1 MYNNYNKYMNVDK
14 LPKTIPIFPL
24 SNFIMF
30 PGTTVPLNIFEPRYL
45 QMVNDSMKKHR
56 IIGMIQPK
64 KTGKLEKPDLYNIG
78 CIGKITSFNET
89 EDGRILIILNGI
101 CRFKIESEIQTDKLY
116 RECDVQYNNFSDDV
130 SNSIGNLNFSDL
142 NIIMENMQKFFK
154 KQGYIVNLKE
164 LNKKDLTQTLNDLS
178 MASPFSLEE
187 KQILLESRDINIRKE
202 KMEQILNNYIKDEF
216 ENTTLQ

>member
-1 MYNNYNKYMNVDK
+1 MNIQE
-14 LPKTIPIFPL
+14 LPKTIPVFPL

-56 IIGMIQPK
+56 MIGMIQPK
-64 KTGKLEKPDLYNIG
+64 KSGELKKPDLYEIG

-89 EDGRILIILNGI
+89 DDGRILIILNGI
-101 CRFKIESEIQTDKLY
+101 CRFKVNSEIKSEKLY
-116 RECDVQYNNFSDDV
+116 RECEVQYSNFVGDISKK
-130 SNSIGNLNFSDL
+130 SNEVNFSDL
-142 NIIMENMQKFFK
+142 NLILENMKKFFK
-154 KQGYIVNLKE
+154 KQGYIVNLKD
-164 LNKKDLTQTLNDLS
+164 LQKKDLSQTLNDLS

-187 KQILLESRDINIRKE
+187 KQILLESLDINVRKE
-202 KMEQILNNYIKDEF
+202 KMEQILKNYIIDEF

>member
-1 MYNNYNKYMNVDK
+1 MNIQE
-14 LPKTIPIFPL
+14 LPKTIPVFPL

-56 IIGMIQPK
+56 MIGMIQPK
-64 KTGKLEKPDLYNIG
+64 KTGVLKKPDLYEVG
-78 CIGKITSFNET
+78 CVGKITSFNET

-101 CRFKIESEIQTDKLY
+101 CRFKIDSEIENSKLY
-116 RECDVQYNNFSDDV
+116 RECNVQYSNFSKDISLNSNDV
-130 SNSIGNLNFSDL
+130 NFSDL
-142 NIIMENMQKFFK
+142 NIIMDNMKKFFK
-154 KQGYIVNLKE
+154 KQGYVVNLKDLE
-164 LNKKDLTQTLNDLS
+164 KKDMSQTLNDLS

-187 KQILLESRDINIRKE
+187 KQILLESLDINIRKE
-202 KMEQILNNYIKDEF
+202 KMEQILINYIKDEF

>member
-1 MYNNYNKYMNVDK
+1 MNIQE
-14 LPKTIPIFPL
+14 LPKTIPVFPL

-56 IIGMIQPK
+56 MIGMIQPK
-64 KTGKLEKPDLYNIG
+64 KTGMLKKPDLYEVG

-101 CRFKIESEIQTDKLY
+101 CRFNVNSEIENSKLY
-116 RECDVQYNNFSDDV
+116 RECNVQYSNFSNDISFK
-130 SNSIGNLNFSDL
+130 SNEVNFSDL
-142 NIIMENMQKFFK
+142 NIIMDNMRKFFK
-154 KQGYIVNLKE
+154 KQGYVVNLKDLE
-164 LNKKDLTQTLNDLS
+164 KKDLSQTLNDLS

-187 KQILLESRDINIRKE
+187 KQILLESLDINVRKE

>member
-1 MYNNYNKYMNVDK
+1 MLNIQD

-64 KTGKLEKPDLYNIG
+64 KSGMLKKPDLYEIG

-101 CRFKIESEIQTDKLY
+101 CRFKLNSEIESNKLY
-116 RECDVQYNNFSDDV
+116 RECSVQYSNFTNDISDK
-130 SNSIGNLNFSDL
+130 SNEVNFSDL
-142 NIIMENMQKFFK
+142 DLIMKNMKKFFK
-154 KQGYIVNLKE
+154 KQGYIVNLKDLE
-164 LNKKDLTQTLNDLS
+164 KKDLSKTLNDLS

-187 KQILLESRDINIRKE
+187 KQILLESIDINIRKE
-202 KMEQILNNYIKDEF
+202 KMEQILNNYVKDEF
-216 ENTTLQ
+216 ENTTIQ

>member
-1 MYNNYNKYMNVDK
+1 MLNIQD

-64 KTGKLEKPDLYNIG
+64 KSGMLKKPDLYEIG

-101 CRFKIESEIQTDKLY
+101 CRFKLNSEIESNKLY
-116 RECDVQYNNFSDDV
+116 RECNVQYSNFTNDISDK
-130 SNSIGNLNFSDL
+130 SNEVNFSDL
-142 NIIMENMQKFFK
+142 NLIMKNMKKFFK
-154 KQGYIVNLKE
+154 KQGYIVNLKDLE
-164 LNKKDLTQTLNDLS
+164 KKDLSKTLNDLS

-187 KQILLESRDINIRKE
+187 KQILLESLDINIRKE
-202 KMEQILNNYIKDEF
+202 KMEQILNNYVKDEF
-216 ENTTLQ
+216 ENTTIQ

>member
-1 MYNNYNKYMNVDK
+1 MNILD
-14 LPKTIPIFPL
+14 LPKTIPVFPL

-30 PGTTVPLNIFEPRYL
+30 PGTTVPINIFEPRYL

-56 IIGMIQPK
+56 MIGMIQPK
-64 KTGKLEKPDLYNIG
+64 KSGILKKPDLHEIG

-101 CRFKIESEIQTDKLY
+101 CRFKLNSEIETVKLY
-116 RECDVQYNNFSDDV
+116 RECNVQYSDFTNDISKK
-130 SNSIGNLNFSDL
+130 SNEVNFSDL
-142 NIIMENMQKFFK
+142 DLIMKNMEKFFK
-154 KQGYIVNLKE
+154 KQGYVVNLKDLE
-164 LNKKDLTQTLNDLS
+164 KKDLSQTINDLS

-187 KQILLESRDINIRKE
+187 KQILLESIDINTRKE

-216 ENTTLQ
+216 ENTTIQ

>member
-1 MYNNYNKYMNVDK
+1 MNLNE
-14 LPKTIPIFPL
+14 LPETIPVFPL

-56 IIGMIQPK
+56 MIGMIQPK
-64 KTGKLEKPDLYNIG
+64 KTGVIKKPDLYEIG

-89 EDGRILIILNGI
+89 EDGRILVILSGI
-101 CRFKIESEIQTDKLY
+101 CRFKVNSEIKTEKLY
-116 RECDVQYNNFSDDV
+116 RECKVNYENFSRDM
-130 SNSIGNLNFSDL
+130 SGETNEINFSDL
-142 NIIMENMQKFFK
+142 NIIMDNMKKFFK
-154 KQGYIVNLKE
+154 KQGYIVNLKDLE
-164 LNKKDLTQTLNDLS
+164 KKDLTQTLNDLS

-187 KQILLESRDINIRKE
+187 KQILLESLDANIRKE
-202 KMEQILNNYIKDEF
+202 KMEQILYNYIKDEF

>member
-1 MYNNYNKYMNVDK
+1 MLNIQD

-45 QMVNDSMKKHR
+45 QMVNDSMKKDR

-64 KTGKLEKPDLYNIG
+64 KSGMLKKPDLYEIG

-89 EDGRILIILNGI
+89 EDGRIHIILNGI
-101 CRFKIESEIQTDKLY
+101 CRFKLNSEIESDKLY
-116 RECDVQYNNFSDDV
+116 RECNVQYSNFTNDISDK
-130 SNSIGNLNFSDL
+130 SNEVNFSDL
-142 NIIMENMQKFFK
+142 NLIMKNMKKFFK
-154 KQGYIVNLKE
+154 KQGYIVNLKDLE
-164 LNKKDLTQTLNDLS
+164 KKDLSKTLNDLS

-187 KQILLESRDINIRKE
+187 KQILLESLDINIRKE
-202 KMEQILNNYIKDEF
+202 KMEQILNNYVKDEF
-216 ENTTLQ
+216 ENTTIQ